1 MLYMGILSLGY
12 YGILRCYTGRK
23 DSTFL
28 PFWMGF
34 GLAALA
40 AGMAWPY
47 FPARLQKGLWI
58 AGGLFGLLFVSVEI
72 RIFCAMWKRPPEK
85 MGYLVVLGAQ
95 VRGERISRA
104 LKRRLDCAAEYM
116 QRNPETKAILSGG
129 QGKGEAVSEAEAM
142 ERYLQEK
149 GIAKERLIPEAAS
162 TSTWENLENSRKLL
176 PDPSRE
182 VGIVTNNFHVYRAVL
197 TAKEA
202 GYEKPKGL
210 SADSAKILL
219 PNYLTREF
227 FACFKFWIQ
236 KMHKRPHHRA
246 D

>member
-1 MLYMGILSLGY
+1 MGIMSLGY
-12 YGILRCYTGRK
+12 YVILRCYTGRK

-40 AGMAWPY
+40 AGAAWPY
-47 FPARLQKGLWI
+47 FPDWFQKGVWI
-58 AGGLFGLLFVSVEI
+58 VGGCFCLLFVIVEI
-72 RIFCAMWKRPPEK
+72 RIICAMWQRPPKK
-85 MGYLVVLGAQ
+85 MNYVVVLGAQ
-95 VRGERISRA
+95 VRGQRISRA
-104 LKRRLDCAAEYM
+104 LKRRLDRAAEYM
-116 QRNPETKAILSGG
+116 QDNPETKAILSGG

-142 ERYLQEK
+142 ERYLCEK
-149 GIAKERLIPEAAS
+149 GVGKGRLILETAS

-182 VGIVTNNFHVYRAVL
+182 VGIVTNDFHVYRAVL
-197 TAKEA
+197 TAKAA
-202 GYEKPKGL
+202 GYKNPKGL

-227 FACFKFWIQ
+227 FACLKFWVQ
-236 KMHKRPHHRA
+236 KVHKRRCHRA